1 MLKKTTF
8 LIFMVFTTAALA
20 KDDLPRGEYLVR
32 IMGCND
38 CHTPQYGM
46 KEGKVDHAQWL
57 IGNPVGFKGPWG
69 TSYPTNL
76 RQTVFRLS
84 EEQWIAYVEGLQ
96 TRPPMPYYD
105 FKKTTKEDLRE
116 IYKFIRSLGESKN
129 VVPEAL
135 PPGKKPKT
143 PYIDF
148 DVKNLKSS

>member
-8 LIFMVFTTAALA
+8 IIFTALSIIAGA
-20 KDDLPRGEYLVR
+20 QDDLPRGEYLVR

-38 CHTPQYGM
+38 CHTPMYGM
-46 KEGKVDHAQWL
+46 KAGKIAPSQWL
-57 IGNPVGFKGPWG
+57 IGNSVGFMGPWG

-76 RQTVFRLS
+76 RQTVYRLS
-84 EEQWIAYVEGLQ
+84 EEQWIAYIEGLQ

-105 FKKTTKEDLRE
+105 LKKATKEDLKE

-148 DVKNLKSS
+148 DVKNLK

>member
-1 MLKKTTF
+1 MLQKTTF
-8 LIFMVFTTAALA
+8 ILSTVLAFSAIA

-38 CHTPQYGM
+38 CHSPRYAM
-46 KEGKVDHAQWL
+46 KEGKLDSALWL
-57 IGNPVGFKGPWG
+57 TGNPVGFKGPWG
-69 TSYPTNL
+69 TSYPSNL

-84 EEQWIAYVEGLQ
+84 EEEWLAYVRGLQ

-105 FKKTTKEDLRE
+105 LKKATDEDLKE
-116 IYKFIRSLGESKN
+116 IYSFIRSLGESKN

-148 DVKNLKSS
+148 DVKNLK